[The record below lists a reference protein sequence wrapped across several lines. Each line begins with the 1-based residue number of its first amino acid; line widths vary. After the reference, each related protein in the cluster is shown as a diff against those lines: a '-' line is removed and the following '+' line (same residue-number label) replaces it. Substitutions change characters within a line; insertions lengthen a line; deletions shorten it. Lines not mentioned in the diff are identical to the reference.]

1 MSIAVLSVG
10 MLRALVIQGA
20 KVIDECATG
29 EDYGIVSLSGSC
41 GSQVAGM
48 GLVAEEVQM
57 GKIH

>member
-1 MSIAVLSVG
+1 